1 MRNGWGRDA
10 HIPAL
15 SALPEFEITAVST
28 SRQETADETAKHFGI
43 PHAFADPYKMVQ
55 HPDVD
60 LVSICVRVPFH
71 HQLGMAALNA
81 GKHLYCEWPLAA
93 TTEQAQQ
100 MRDLAVR
107 KGVRHMVGL
116 QARGAREFNR
126 VRDLVAEGYVGK
138 VLSCTMIVT
147 TPTWGTDF
155 TLDWAYMAD
164 RSNGNTLMTS
174 PGGHSIDALCFCL
187 GEFKE
192 LSSVVA
198 NQRQRVKIVETGETI
213 QMTSPDQVLLSGVL
227 QSGAVASV
235 HLKGGTA
242 NGTGFLFEI
251 HGTEGDL
258 AIVPADPRQA
268 TYIQVS
274 EFTVR
279 GAQAGKPLAD
289 LSIPESYRWV
299 PPAAPAGLPF
309 NVAQLYMR
317 MAEGIREGKSV
328 SPDFDVAV
336 KRHQLLDVI
345 QKASDTGI
353 RQILSR
359 RGEGSGRISR
369 LRARHDQGA
378 IGSCPGT
385 PWSGSHGTGNRHSLG
400 RQPAD
405 SVPLPGR
412 RTGVVIA

>member
-1 MRNGWGRDA
+1 MARRKIRVGIIGANVRNGWGRDA

-15 SALPEFEITAVST
+15 SALSEFEITAVST
-28 SRQETADETAKHFGI
+28 SRQETADETAKHLGI

-55 HPDVD
+55 HPEVD

-71 HQLGMAALNA
+71 HQLGMATLNA

-107 KGVRHMVGL
+107 KGVHHMVGL
-116 QARGAREFNR
+116 QARGAREFNL
-126 VRDLVAEGYVGK
+126 VRGLVAEGYVGK
-138 VLSCTMIVT
+138 VLSCTMIIT
-147 TPTWGTDF
+147 TPTWGAEF
-155 TLDWAYMAD
+155 TRDWAYMAD
-164 RSNGNTLMTS
+164 RSNGNTLLSS
-174 PGGHSIDALCFCL
+174 PGGHSIDTLCYCL

-198 NQRQRVKIVETGETI
+198 NQRQQVKIVETGETI
-213 QMTSPDQVLLSGVL
+213 QMNAPDQVLVSGIL

-242 NGTGFLFEI
+242 SGTGFLFEI
-251 HGTEGDL
+251 HGTDGDL
-258 AIVPADPRQA
+258 AIVPTDPRQA

-289 LSIPESYRWV
+289 LSIPKSYRWV
-299 PPAAPAGLPF
+299 PPAVPAGLPF
-309 NVAQLYMR
+309 NIAQLYMR
-317 MAEGIREGKSV
+317 MSDDIREGRSV

-336 KRHQLLDVI
+336 ERHRLLDTI

-353 RQILSR
+353 RQIL
-359 RGEGSGRISR
+359 
-369 LRARHDQGA
+369 
-378 IGSCPGT
+378 
-385 PWSGSHGTGNRHSLG
+385 
-400 RQPAD
+400 
-405 SVPLPGR
+405 
-412 RTGVVIA
+412 

>member
-15 SALPEFEITAVST
+15 RALPEFEVTAVST
-28 SRQETADETAKHFGI
+28 SRQETANETAKHFGI
-43 PHAFADPYKMVQ
+43 PHAFADPYQMVQ

-60 LVSICVRVPFH
+60 LVAICVRVPFH
-71 HQLGMAALNA
+71 HQLGMASLNA

-107 KGVRHMVGL
+107 KGVHHMVGL
-116 QARGAREFNR
+116 QARAAPAFNR

-138 VLSCTMIVT
+138 VLSCTMIIT
-147 TPTWGTDF
+147 TPTWGAEF
-155 TLDWAYMAD
+155 TRDWAYMAD
-164 RSNGNTLMTS
+164 RSSGNTLLTS
-174 PGGHSIDALCFCL
+174 PGGHSIDALCYCL

-198 NQRQRVKIVETGETI
+198 NQRQQIRIVETGETI
-213 QMTSPDQVLLSGVL
+213 QMTAPDQVAISGVL
-227 QSGAVASV
+227 QNGAVASI
-235 HLKGGTA
+235 HLRGGVTA
-242 NGTGFLFEI
+242 GTGFLFEI
-251 HGTEGDL
+251 HGAEGAL
-258 AIVPADPRQA
+258 AIVPANPRQE

-289 LSIPESYRWV
+289 LSIPERYRWV
-299 PPAAPAGLPF
+299 PRKVPAGLPF
-309 NVAQLYMR
+309 NVAQQYMR
-317 MAEGIREGKSV
+317 LAEAVREGKSV

-336 KRHQLLDVI
+336 ERHRLLDTI

-353 RQILSR
+353 RQIL
-359 RGEGSGRISR
+359 
-369 LRARHDQGA
+369 
-378 IGSCPGT
+378 
-385 PWSGSHGTGNRHSLG
+385 
-400 RQPAD
+400 
-405 SVPLPGR
+405 
-412 RTGVVIA
+412 

>member
-1 MRNGWGRDA
+1 MGILDEGVKNIMATEKIRVGIIGANVRHGWGRDA

-15 SALPEFEITAVST
+15 RALPEFELTAVCT

-60 LVSICVRVPFH
+60 LVLISVRVPFH

-81 GKHLYCEWPLAA
+81 GKHLFCEWPLAA

-164 RSNGNTLMTS
+164 RSNGATLMTI

-235 HLKGGTA
+235 HLKGGTT

-251 HGTEGDL
+251 HGSEGVL

-268 TYIQVS
+268 INIQVS
-274 EFTVR
+274 EFAVR

-299 PPAAPAGLPF
+299 PPAIPPGLPF
-309 NVAQLYMR
+309 NVAQLFMR
-317 MAEGIREGKSV
+317 MAEGIRDGKSV
-328 SPDFDVAV
+328 NPDFDVALN
-336 KRHQLLDVI
+336 RHRLLDAI

-353 RQILSR
+353 RQIL
-359 RGEGSGRISR
+359 
-369 LRARHDQGA
+369 
-378 IGSCPGT
+378 
-385 PWSGSHGTGNRHSLG
+385 
-400 RQPAD
+400 
-405 SVPLPGR
+405 
-412 RTGVVIA
+412 